1 MIASNVVPEVK
12 FLVGIQVDYR
22 MKIVTS
28 RATRTLLDD
37 AVVQPPETDPRA
49 VGRAALPPDATA
61 TDGLMVGRVSHTQT
75 SAALICKKAQTSGL
89 QSAPTV
95 PLCSKDPHVKNDSL

>member
-1 MIASNVVPEVK
+1 LVILHVV
-12 FLVGIQVDYR
+12 YR
-22 MKIVTS
+22 IKSVTS
-28 RATRTLLDD
+28 RATRTLLDH

-49 VGRAALPPDATA
+49 VGRAALPPDAA

-75 SAALICKKAQTSGL
+75 ASALICKKAQTSGL

-95 PLCSKDPHVKNDSL
+95 PLCSKEPHVKNDSL